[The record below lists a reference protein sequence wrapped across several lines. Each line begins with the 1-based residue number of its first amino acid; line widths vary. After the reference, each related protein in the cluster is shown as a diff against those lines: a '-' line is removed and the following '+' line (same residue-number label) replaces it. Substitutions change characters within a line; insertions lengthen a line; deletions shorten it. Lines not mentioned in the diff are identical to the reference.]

1 MEIHEKPEIS
11 HLRVFA
17 DGCSYEQKDRYLC
30 IMSVHHL
37 GDSEIF
43 ISGLKGIMNRRIY
56 KLLNNYF
63 TSKGVLILR
72 YEKMKPDGTSKLRKI
87 HAV

>member
-17 DGCSYEQKDRYLC
+17 DGCSYEQKDQYLC

-37 GDSEIF
+37 GDDEKF
-43 ISGLKGIMNRRIY
+43 VSGLKGLMNRNIY
-56 KLLNNYF
+56 KLIKKYF
-63 TSKGVLILR
+63 VSQGTKILR
-72 YEKMKPDGTSKLRKI
+72 YEKMKPDGTSRLRKVY
-87 HAV
+87 AV